1 MVNIGDKVFLKCAAS
16 GIPLPMITWTLDGR
30 SLDEIKNDLSESR
43 NLRQAM
49 VSNDEFKQN
58 ANNIIFVV
66 QLC

>member
-1 MVNIGDKVFLKCAAS
+1 
-16 GIPLPMITWTLDGR
+16 MITWTLDGR